1 MQILADAAIALSLI
15 YFVAINLLYTI
26 LVGLSFLGSRERV
39 LQAEMAD
46 FGLVASSRLTPPI
59 SVLIPAYNEEKVVV
73 DSVAA
78 ALDINYPEFEVI
90 VINDGSR
97 DRTVR
102 VLEDAFDCERID
114 ITYRAAIPTENVR
127 RILRS
132 RKDPRLLLIDKENGG
147 KADALNAGI
156 NVSKFRYVCN
166 TDADTIFEKDAL
178 LRIVRPVLEDP
189 KRLIA
194 VGGQVRIGN
203 GFKIVRGEITERH
216 LPGTLLPTLQLVEYL
231 RTFLSNRVGWSQI
244 NAMLLISGA
253 FGLWRRDVL
262 VSVGGFSRRTTGED
276 LELTMRLHRVMR
288 KRGEDFRIVSLPDPV
303 CWTEAPSDVR
313 SFINQRNRWHRVL
326 LESFLEH
333 REMMLN
339 PQFGLVGMLG
349 MPYYFFFEILGPA
362 MECFSYLVVGAG
374 LLAGIVDQKTLILFL
389 ILSIGYTTVLNIMA
403 IVIEDLHYET
413 YNLFEI
419 LKLAAVG
426 VVDNLGYRQFTM
438 GIRLWATFDWMGRV
452 QTWGRIERKGF

>member
-1 MQILADAAIALSLI
+1 MQLLADAAIALSLI

-39 LQAEMAD
+39 RQAEMAD
-46 FGLVASSRLTPPI
+46 FGLVASSRLTPPVSI
-59 SVLIPAYNEEKVVV
+59 LIPAYNEEKVVV

-102 VLEDAFDCERID
+102 VLEDGFDCERID
-114 ITYRAAIPTENVR
+114 ITYRAGLPTERVR

-132 RKDPRLLLIDKENGG
+132 RKDPRLLVIDKENGG

-156 NVSKFRYVCN
+156 NCSKYRYVCN
-166 TDADTIFEKDAL
+166 TDADTIFERDAL

-189 KRLIA
+189 KRLVA

-203 GFKIVRGEITERH
+203 GFKIVKGEIVERH
-216 LPGTLLPTLQLVEYL
+216 LPGSLLPMLQLVEYL
-231 RTFLSNRVGWSQI
+231 RTFLGNRVGWSQV

-276 LELTMRLHRVMR
+276 LELTMRLHRVLR
-288 KRGEDFRIVSLPDPV
+288 KREEDYRIVSLPDPV

-326 LESFLEH
+326 LESFMEH

-349 MPYYFFFEILGPA
+349 MPYYFFFEILGPP

-374 LLAGIVDQKTLILFL
+374 LLAGIVETDTLFFFL
-389 ILSIGYTTVLNIMA
+389 LISIGYTTVLNIMA

-413 YNLFEI
+413 YTVWEVM
-419 LKLAAVG
+419 KLTGVG
-426 VVDNLGYRQFTM
+426 LLDNLGYRQFTM
-438 GIRLWATFDWMGRV
+438 GIRLWAMFDWMGRV